1 MPPEKRWRDMDQMSG
16 GEKTLAALTLLFAV
30 NSYRSVPFFILD
42 EVDAALDAQNVDRV
56 RKYVAK
62 RAGWTGDKG
71 MQFIVISLKDRFFS
85 WAKSLVGVAKH
96 PEINSSMVFTHSLQT
111 VS

>member
-1 MPPEKRWRDMDQMSG
+1 MDQMSG

-30 NSYRSVPFFILD
+30 NSYRCVPFFILD

-56 RKYVAK
+56 RKYVDR
-62 RAGWTGDKG
+62 RAGKQGG

-96 PEINSSMVFTHSLQT
+96 PEINSSMVFTHTLQPN
-111 VS
+111 

>member
-1 MPPEKRWRDMDQMSG
+1 MDQMSG

-30 NSYRSVPFFILD
+30 NSYRTVPFFILD

-62 RAGWTGDKG
+62 RAGRSGGLAGEGG

-85 WAKSLVGVAKH
+85 WAKNLVGVAKH

-111 VS
+111 A